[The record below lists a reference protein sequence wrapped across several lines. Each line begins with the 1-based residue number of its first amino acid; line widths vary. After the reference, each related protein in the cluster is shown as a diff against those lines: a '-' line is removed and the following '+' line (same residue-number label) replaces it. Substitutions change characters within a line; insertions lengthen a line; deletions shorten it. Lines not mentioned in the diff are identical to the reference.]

1 MRELIALRAKIDL
14 LQQERENDLNECGN
28 PDRVQLLIGAC
39 LAYEN
44 VRHMIDDM
52 VSKQLEDMYE
62 EHLQEE
68 AKADEC

>member
-28 PDRVQLLIGAC
+28 PDRAQLLIGAC
-39 LAYEN
+39 AAYEN
-44 VRHMIDDM
+44 VRQMIDKM
-52 VSKQLEDMYE
+52 VSDRLEEMYE

-68 AKADEC
+68 TGATD